1 MTKNTD
7 PQSATFAQREHSTI
21 DASRNAD
28 GALSEIERLLR
39 QTAEMPP
46 DHEPTTV
53 FGEEIDREL
62 AAARLG
68 VGTGLYTALWCKSPP
83 SAAHGLRV
91 ALTTSVWAAYKNLD
105 DSRREAIE
113 IAALLHD
120 IGLVG
125 VPDALLQKRSALR
138 PEERCLFQRVPLS
151 SIRILRASGADNTIL
166 ENVAYAR
173 AWYDGSRPGYDR
185 DRKAIPQGARM
196 IGIVEAFDSMI
207 TNRLFRAA
215 MSFDEA
221 REEMLRG
228 AGTQFD
234 PDLLDEFFRFSES
247 DHVALR
253 RKMASK
259 WLHELDPRVVERHW
273 EYNRL
278 SGAEEQTQRRFE
290 ARLLEHM
297 HDGVLFVNSD
307 ARITSW
313 NPGAE
318 RLTGVVAAGLLH
330 RRWEAKLLELCDEK
344 GSPIG
349 DDDCPIR
356 NAIDAGIQS
365 LRRLSV
371 RGRDNRRMSI
381 DCHAI
386 PVLDSEGET
395 AGAVFLMHDASSE
408 ISLEEKCRQLTERVA
423 KDPMTQV
430 GNRAEFDRVLGVF
443 MDAHQQQQIACSL
456 IICDLD
462 RFKRVND
469 TYGHQAGD
477 EVIKSLATILSQSCR
492 PGDFV
497 ARYGG
502 EEFVVLYTDCD
513 NKIAARRADEIRK
526 TLEKTPQSWMDGKCV
541 TGSFGVTQLQPGD
554 TPETMLRRADRA
566 LLLAK
571 EQGRNRVV
579 QLGVGSTTAA
589 LAESEGPFPET
600 SEPTIVLKQDLY
612 VTAPFRLIIEKL
624 CGFATDHEAAVGR
637 INRNRMRLSVS
648 KNPVWR
654 EPRRELRAVELW
666 IDLEFQEL
674 CLAER
679 DEGKTEVTR
688 IGATITPRTN
698 RERRG
703 DAERRA
709 QELLQSLRAYFI
721 ASPVP
726 PPTEKI
732 VRKTTPLLSH
742 WLVRKENELTARK
755 R

>member
-1 MTKNTD
+1 M
-7 PQSATFAQREHSTI
+7 
-21 DASRNAD
+21 
-28 GALSEIERLLR
+28 
-39 QTAEMPP
+39 P

-53 FGEEIDREL
+53 FGEEIDKEL

-68 VGTGLYTALWCKSPP
+68 VGTGLYTALWCKHPP

-91 ALTTSVWAAYKNLD
+91 ALTTSVWAAYQNMHD
-105 DSRREAIE
+105 AQRESIE

-125 VPDALLQKRSALR
+125 VPDEILKKRSSLH
-138 PEERCLFQRVPLS
+138 PDERCIFQRVPLS
-151 SIRILRASGADNTIL
+151 SIRILRSSGADSAIL

-185 DRKAIPQGARM
+185 IQKEIPLGARM

-207 TNRLFRAA
+207 TNRVFRAA
-215 MSFDEA
+215 MPFDEV
-221 REEMLRG
+221 RQEMYRG
-228 AGTQFD
+228 SGTQFD
-234 PDLLDEFFRFSES
+234 PDLLEEFYRFSES
-247 DHVALR
+247 DHIALR

-259 WLHELDPRVVERHW
+259 WLHELDPRVVEHHW
-273 EYNRL
+273 EYNRI
-278 SGAEEQTQRRFE
+278 SRTDGQTERRFE

-297 HDGVLFVNSD
+297 HDGVMFVNAD

-318 RLTGVVAAGLLH
+318 RLTGVVAASLLH
-330 RRWEAKLLELCDEK
+330 RNWDAKLLDLRDEK
-344 GSPIG
+344 GNPIG
-349 DDDCPIR
+349 DDDCPIG
-356 NAIDAGIQS
+356 NAIHAGIQS

-371 RGRDNRRMSI
+371 RSRDNRRMSI

-386 PVLDSEGET
+386 PVLDAEGET

-443 MDAHQQQQIACSL
+443 MDAHQQQQIPCSL
-456 IICDLD
+456 VICDLD
-462 RFKRVND
+462 HFKTVND

-477 EVIKSLATILSQSCR
+477 EVIKSLATILSCSCR

-513 NKIAARRADEIRK
+513 NATAAKRADEIRNI
-526 TLEKTPQSWMDGKCV
+526 LSKTPQNWMDRECV

-571 EQGRNRVV
+571 DQGRNRVV
-579 QLGVGSTTAA
+579 QLGVGNTAA
-589 LAESEGPFPET
+589 ELEREEETFPGT
-600 SEPTIVLKQDLY
+600 SEPTIVLKQELF

-624 CGFATDHEAAVGR
+624 CGFATDHEATVTR
-637 INRNRMRLSVS
+637 INRNKMRLAVS

-654 EPRRELRAVELW
+654 EPRRELRVVELW

-674 CLAER
+674 CIAER
-679 DEGKTEVTR
+679 HEETTEITR
-688 IGATITPRTN
+688 IVATITPRTN

-709 QELLQSLRAYFI
+709 QEVLQSLRAYFI
-721 ASPVP
+721 ASPI
-726 PPTEKI
+726 PPTSVDV

-742 WLVRKENELTARK
+742 WLVRKEDELVPRK

>member
-1 MTKNTD
+1 MPKKPA
-7 PQSATFAQREHSTI
+7 PQSALPQHE
-21 DASRNAD
+21 ASASLVRRNVD
-28 GALSEIERLLR
+28 GALSEIESLLR
-39 QTAEMPP
+39 QTAESEVEF
-46 DHEPTTV
+46 EPTTV

-68 VGTGLYTALWCKSPP
+68 VGTGLYTALWCKHPP

-91 ALTTSVWAAYKNLD
+91 ALTSSVWAAYKNLQD
-105 DSRREAIE
+105 HEREAIE
-113 IAALLHD
+113 ISALLHD

-125 VPDALLQKRSALR
+125 VPDGILEKQSPLR
-138 PEERCLFQRVPLS
+138 PEERYLFQRVPLS
-151 SIRILRASGADNTIL
+151 SMRILRSSGADTGIL

-173 AWYDGSRPGYDR
+173 AWYDGTKPGYDR
-185 DRKAIPQGARM
+185 VGKAIPRGARM
-196 IGIVEAFDSMI
+196 IGIVEAFDSMT
-207 TNRLFRAA
+207 TNRIFRAA
-215 MSFDEA
+215 MPFEDV
-221 REEMLRG
+221 REEMFRG

-234 PDLLDEFFRFSES
+234 PDLLEEFYRFGEA

-259 WLHELDPRVVERHW
+259 WLHELDPKVVERHW

-278 SGAEEQTQRRFE
+278 SGSRGQAERRFE

-297 HDGVLFVNSD
+297 HDGVLFVD
-307 ARITSW
+307 ADAKITSW

-318 RLTGVVAAGLLH
+318 RLTGIGAASLLH
-330 RRWEAKLLELCDEK
+330 RQWSAKLLDLRDEK
-344 GSPIG
+344 GREIE
-349 DDDCPIR
+349 DADCPIR
-356 NAIDAGIQS
+356 NAIGAGIQS

-371 RGRDNRRMSI
+371 QGRDSRPMSI

-386 PVLDSEGET
+386 PVLDAEGKT

-430 GNRAEFDRVLGVF
+430 GNRAEFDRVLGIF
-443 MDAHQQQQIACSL
+443 IEAHQQQQIACSL
-456 IICDLD
+456 VICDLD
-462 RFKRVND
+462 HFKQVND

-477 EVIKSLATILSQSCR
+477 EVIKSLAAILSRSCR
-492 PGDFV
+492 GGDFV

-513 NKIAARRADEIRK
+513 NPSAARRADDIRRTLSK
-526 TLEKTPQSWMDGKCV
+526 TAQSWMKGKCV

-554 TPETMLRRADRA
+554 TAETMLRRADRA

-571 EQGRNRVV
+571 EQGRDRVV
-579 QLGVGSTTAA
+579 QLGGGGITAA
-589 LAESEGPFPET
+589 LSREEEPFPGT
-600 SEPTIVLKQDLY
+600 SEPTIVLKQELF
-612 VTAPFRLIIEKL
+612 VASPFRLIIEKL
-624 CGFATDHEAAVGR
+624 CGFVTDHEATVAR
-637 INRNRMRLSVS
+637 INRNRLRLTVS

-654 EPRRELRAVELW
+654 EPRRNLRAVELW

-674 CLAER
+674 CLAESV
-679 DEGKTEVTR
+679 DTTKEVTR
-688 IGATITPRTN
+688 IVATIAPRTN

-703 DAERRA
+703 DADRRA
-709 QELLQSLRAYFI
+709 QEVLQSLRAYFI

-726 PPTEKI
+726 PAASEI
-732 VRKTTPLLSH
+732 VRRTTPLLSH
-742 WLVRKENELTARK
+742 WLVRKEDELLPRK